1 MWKVNFQASSALF
14 IHTPTEVAIHSHV
27 LFIPTPTEDIAML
40 QSTLS
45 ENPRSL
51 VLICS
56 VTLLLHASASTHGSC
71 YSFTRAIHSH
81 TEVAIHSHV
90 LFIRTPTEVA
100 IHSHQ

>member
-14 IHTPTEVAIHSHV
+14 IHTPTEFAIHSHV

-45 ENPRSL
+45 ENPRLL

-56 VTLLLHASASTHGSC
+56 VTLLLHVSASTHGSC

-81 TEVAIHSHV
+81 ANGSCYSFTSVE
-90 LFIRTPTEVA
+90 
-100 IHSHQ
+100 